1 MTNRARYRPWLNLPE
16 DDRSWLTTDVKNAV
30 RHGMPIFNRLPV
42 PGDYYRWRTEGD
54 KGIFF
59 VRSVTERNDEIVITV
74 QHIGD
79 PDNKQS
85 YSLDRFTALFRGYLR
100 QNGGDKI
107 AVEYGMTPAQILRQ
121 RGFTH
126 NRWYRI
132 TLAIECAHGKW
143 FSIYRR
149 MGINI
154 KRTAPADFAC
164 PLCGYHHKKIPV
176 ARSCLDLNAG
186 ESACD
191 RCGIHGG
198 LDVIASA
205 RKASLLQA
213 AEWVLI
219 DLFGTAAPEELRGGE
234 HVR

>member
-1 MTNRARYRPWLNLPE
+1 MTNRARYRPWLNLPG
-16 DDRSWLTTDVKNAV
+16 DDRSWLTTDLKNAV
-30 RHGMPIFNRLPV
+30 RHGIPLFNRLPV
-42 PGDYYRWRTEGD
+42 TGDYCRWRIEGD
-54 KGIFF
+54 KGIFV
-59 VRSVTERNDEIVITV
+59 VRSVTERNDDILITV

-79 PDNKQS
+79 PTNKQS
-85 YSLDRFTALFRGYLR
+85 YSLNSFTALFRVYLR
-100 QNGGDKI
+100 KNGGDKM
-107 AVEYGMTPAQILRQ
+107 AVEYGITPAQILRY

-154 KRTAPADFAC
+154 KRTAPDNFAC
-164 PLCGYHHKKIPV
+164 PLCGYQHKETPI
-176 ARSCLDLNAG
+176 ARRYLDLNAG
-186 ESACD
+186 ETACD

-205 RKASLLQA
+205 RNVSLLKA

-219 DLFGTAAPEELRGGE
+219 DLFGTGCAGITPGGE
-234 HVR
+234 YVR